1 MELAFYPNVRKYDMC
16 KKKKNKMFC
25 CSLGPRKNTNLT
37 GKCRNSNLNSMYRN
51 SWKPSVCNSALCT
64 IRGKRVKAA
73 IHLHFCLVK
82 LGSFQTCWTYI
93 AHSICQ
99 STVQPSAALV
109 QPQCSPVQPCV
120 QCALSQVA
128 FFSDPELIRSSN
140 SPKKWTK

>member
-1 MELAFYPNVRKYDMC
+1 MELAFYPNVRMC

-109 QPQCSPVQPCV
+109 QPCTALCAVCPVSSCI
-120 QCALSQVA
+120 
-128 FFSDPELIRSSN
+128 FFGSRTDKEFKL
-140 SPKKWTK
+140 T